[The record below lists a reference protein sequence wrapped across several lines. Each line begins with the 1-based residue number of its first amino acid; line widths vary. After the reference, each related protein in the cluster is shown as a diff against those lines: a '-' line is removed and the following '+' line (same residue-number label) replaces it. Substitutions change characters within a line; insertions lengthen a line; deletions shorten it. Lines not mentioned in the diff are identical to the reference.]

1 MASKAA
7 AAKKVGANKRIPAS
21 APPKWP
27 EPLSK
32 KLWLTT
38 IPKKSWWSLDRI
50 TPYAHN
56 ARTHPPAQITLLATL
71 FRKYGP
77 DQPIIVDEN
86 GVILKGHGRR
96 LGAIEGELDGFWV
109 EQRHGLTEADKVA
122 MRIADNQTALMS
134 GWDRELVRMEM
145 HRLDATGY
153 PMELLGFG
161 KQELVAFQT
170 QPGPPGAF
178 PSYGEDIETHYE
190 CPKCHHKWSG
200 KPRPDAAGDAPA
212 PKKKK

>member
-1 MASKAA
+1 MARAT
-7 AAKKVGANKRIPAS
+7 AKKVEPKPES
-21 APPKWP
+21 KWP

-77 DQPIIVDEN
+77 DQPIIVDDN

-145 HRLDATGY
+145 HRLDAAAY

-161 KQELVAFQT
+161 KAELVAFQT
-170 QPGPPGAF
+170 TVGPPSGFQA
-178 PSYGEDIETHYE
+178 YGEDLQTEHE
-190 CPKCHHKWSG
+190 CPRCKYRWSG
-200 KPRPDAAGDAPA
+200 STAPVEAKPEHASATRS
-212 PKKKK
+212 KKTGKK